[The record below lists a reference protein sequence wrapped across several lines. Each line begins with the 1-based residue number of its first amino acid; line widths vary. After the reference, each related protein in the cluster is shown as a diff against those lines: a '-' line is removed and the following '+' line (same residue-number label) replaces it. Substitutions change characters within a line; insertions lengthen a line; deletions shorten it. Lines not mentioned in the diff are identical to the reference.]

1 MSKERKTITV
11 AGRLMRNCYLSDAS
25 DAVDNVNSYATEKY
39 YELRETTTQNGIE
52 HKLVEV
58 DYPITEE
65 SVKSYVDSTNYK
77 LDPFGALRAPR
88 QNLGDV
94 TEAQNI
100 MRMDVSEARALYER
114 LKGVFA
120 QNPQNSQNPTQTE
133 VKSNE

>member
-11 AGRLMRNCYLSDAS
+11 AGRLMRNCYLSDAT
-25 DAVDNVNSYATEKY
+25 DAIDNANSYSTEKY
-39 YELRETTTQNGIE
+39 YELREITTQDGIE

-88 QNLGDV
+88 KNLGDV
-94 TEAQNI
+94 SEAQNI
-100 MRMDVSEARALYER
+100 MRMDVSEARSLYER

-120 QNPQNSQNPTQTE
+120 QAPQNPKNQVQTE
-133 VKSNE
+133 VNVNE

>member
-1 MSKERKTITV
+1 MNKDRKSITV

-25 DAVDNVNSYATEKY
+25 DAFDNANSYATEKY

-94 TEAQNI
+94 TETQNI

-120 QNPQNSQNPTQTE
+120 QAPQNSQKQTQTE
-133 VKSNE
+133 VKPNE

>member
-1 MSKERKTITV
+1 MSKERKLITV

-25 DAVDNVNSYATEKY
+25 EPVDNANSYATEKY

-88 QNLGDV
+88 QNLGDI
-94 TEAQNI
+94 TETQNI
-100 MRMDVSEARALYER
+100 MRMDVTEARALYER

-120 QNPQNSQNPTQTE
+120 QAPQNSQTQTQTE
-133 VKSNE
+133 VKTNE